1 MEFRRRIDGESMR
14 MCPLGLLFLQ
24 LFAAGDRQ
32 ETIEKT
38 LFVGASAQKKG
49 KTPNL
54 KSKLPVKFIFT

>member
-1 MEFRRRIDGESMR
+1 MR

-32 ETIEKT
+32 ETIEKI